1 MIQPERETVNES
13 SNPTDAQA
21 LFRSISENFSG
32 VYLTMLSIIQ
42 GVALTDLSSVTF
54 SSRAQF
60 TVVHWI
66 QVAVMLWSVI
76 YIWTHFMSDALMT
89 QWIPDLEDAVLL
101 FGTGVFEI
109 VANHAIVWGVTVW
122 LSTGAIMLFLWA
134 LGNFYIRAQEERVV
148 RDPVLMEIL
157 RRRTRPLVIE
167 TLGGAVIL
175 GILAAICR
183 VTLADPHSVASE
195 PRIIALVSVALAFA
209 VNIAIGVTSTLFWK
223 IVRNYDTRGSDR
235 IDLLI
240 EYVSGGRPAL

>member
-1 MIQPERETVNES
+1 MVPQERETVKES
-13 SNPTDAQA
+13 SNPIDAQA

-42 GVALTDLSSVTF
+42 GVALTDLSNVTF
-54 SSRAQF
+54 SLHAQF
-60 TVVHWI
+60 TVVHWV
-66 QVAVMLWSVI
+66 QVATMLWSLI

-109 VANHAIVWGVTVW
+109 VANHAIIWGVTPW
-122 LSTGAIMLFLWA
+122 LSTGAIMLFLWT

-167 TLGGAVIL
+167 TLAGAAIL
-175 GILAAICR
+175 GILAAVCR
-183 VTLADPHSVASE
+183 VALADPHSGASE
-195 PRIIALVSVALAFA
+195 PRIIALVCVALAFI
-209 VNIAIGVTSTLFWK
+209 VNIVIGVTSTLFWK
-223 IVRNYDTRGSDR
+223 TVRDYAYTGKRT
-235 IDLLI
+235 
-240 EYVSGGRPAL
+240 